1 MAEVLLTRQLIEG
14 FTFNSGYGSYHN
26 HTFPAPFSIF
36 EGKRYLVYW
45 DGKIYES
52 VAYAFTYG
60 IYSVIGIGNPMQ
72 AGAEDN
78 GEPYAISYNEEYGT
92 LDYFS
97 TEDSESHTISV
108 TLLDEKDAPIFCNHS
123 LSFFFASM
131 FGMYLWETYGDT
143 ENYPNPKLFDL
154 YAGETYRV
162 VWDGVPYDC
171 VGIAVDSGGISGIGL
186 GNFGLLDMDEITGE
200 PFVLGVFADGSDT
213 ACLTSDEGATHSV
226 IIYRLISTGNEI
238 VLKNYS
244 GTFAISILYSLI
256 ATVICLVIAY
266 PFAYVMSRKGP
277 SAQRVMMMLVML
289 PQWMNLLIRTYS
301 WMNILEKNGL
311 INNLLGM
318 VGIEPLKMIGTPG
331 AVIFGMIY
339 NYLPYMILPIYTVM
353 SKIDTSLLESAE
365 DLGSNA
371 LSKLRRVIFPLSIPG
386 VVSGIT
392 MVFVP
397 CVSTFYISQKLGGGK
412 IMLVGDVI
420 ERQIQVQNNYNLG
433 SALSLVLMIFI
444 LISMAV
450 INRFSDGNEEI
461 IV

>member
-1 MAEVLLTRQLIEG
+1 MKKRSLGTTLVACPYYLW
-14 FTFNSGYGSYHN
+14 
-26 HTFPAPFSIF
+26 AAIF
-36 EGKRYLVYW
+36 V
-45 DGKIYES
+45 IVPVIM
-52 VAYAFTYG
+52 VAYYAFT
-60 IYSVIGIGNPMQ
+60 
-72 AGAEDN
+72 D
-78 GEPYAISYNEEYGT
+78 
-92 LDYFS
+92 
-97 TEDSESHTISV
+97 
-108 TLLDEKDAPIFCNHS
+108 
-123 LSFFFASM
+123 
-131 FGMYLWETYGDT
+131 
-143 ENYPNPKLFDL
+143 
-154 YAGETYRV
+154 
-162 VWDGVPYDC
+162 
-171 VGIAVDSGGISGIGL
+171 
-186 GNFGLLDMDEITGE
+186 
-200 PFVLGVFADGSDT
+200 
-213 ACLTSDEGATHSV
+213 
-226 IIYRLISTGNEI
+226 STGAFTIDNI
-238 VLKNYS
+238 VELKNYS
-244 GTFAISILYSLI
+244 GTFAVSILYSLI

-277 SAQRVMMMLVML
+277 SAQRIMMMLVML

-311 INNLLGM
+311 INSLLGM
-318 VGIEPLKMIGTPG
+318 VGIDGLKMIGTPG

-371 LSKLRRVIFPLSIPG
+371 LSKLRRVILPLSIPG
-386 VVSGIT
+386 VISGIT

>member
-1 MAEVLLTRQLIEG
+1 MKKRSLGTTLVACPYYLWAV
-14 FTFNSGYGSYHN
+14 
-26 HTFPAPFSIF
+26 IF
-36 EGKRYLVYW
+36 V
-45 DGKIYES
+45 IVPVIM
-52 VAYAFTYG
+52 VAYYAFTDDT
-60 IYSVIGIGNPMQ
+60 
-72 AGAEDN
+72 GAFTIDN
-78 GEPYAISYNEEYGT
+78 IVS
-92 LDYFS
+92 LKDY
-97 TEDSESHTISV
+97 T
-108 TLLDEKDAPIFCNHS
+108 
-123 LSFFFASM
+123 
-131 FGMYLWETYGDT
+131 
-143 ENYPNPKLFDL
+143 
-154 YAGETYRV
+154 
-162 VWDGVPYDC
+162 
-171 VGIAVDSGGISGIGL
+171 
-186 GNFGLLDMDEITGE
+186 
-200 PFVLGVFADGSDT
+200 
-213 ACLTSDEGATHSV
+213 
-226 IIYRLISTGNEI
+226 
-238 VLKNYS
+238 
-244 GTFAISILYSLI
+244 GTFAVSILYSLI
-256 ATVICLVIAY
+256 ATVISLVIAY

-277 SAQRVMMMLVML
+277 SAQRIMMMLVML

-311 INNLLGM
+311 INNFLGM
-318 VGIEPLKMIGTPG
+318 IGIDGLKMIGTPG

-371 LSKLRRVIFPLSIPG
+371 LSKLRRVILPLSIPG
-386 VVSGIT
+386 VISGIT